1 VGRHHHS
8 GAADS
13 VALNAPMTGEKQR
26 FFCGKT
32 PKSICYTLRLC
43 YVCARFETRFTRRNN
58 QIQE

>member
-1 VGRHHHS
+1 M
-8 GAADS
+8 AIK
-13 VALNAPMTGEKQR
+13 KQR

-32 PKSICYTLRLC
+32 LKSVCYTLRLC